1 MRPLYLSQSSHDTPP
16 KKPWRFWSALSLIAL
31 GLSWGITSLAGPQ
44 GHISPDPMED
54 KHSKAVRAEYAKCRK
69 EKNPMSQFF
78 CSCRVLEKQCEAPR
92 RLEHGDWYTVEF
104 WPSDDEAEREVQFIL
119 MMDYDILGDFTPI
132 DKGIVLTCM
141 RGVSDINVFAGE
153 HVNPDVEPVVTI
165 GEVTFKGAFAEE
177 GGAYILGFADNAKV
191 YAALDKGKEM
201 LISYSD
207 MEEKTRNL
215 EFDTF
220 GFDNVSKGWEKLCTS
235 PSS

>member
-1 MRPLYLSQSSHDTPP
+1 MRPLFLPQSVPEKAS
-16 KKPWRFWSALSLIAL
+16 KKAWRFWSALSVVAF

-44 GHISPDPMED
+44 GQASKDPMED
-54 KHSKAVRAEYAKCRK
+54 KYSKTIRAEFAQCRR
-69 EKNPMSQFF
+69 ENNPMSQFF
-78 CSCRVLEKQCEAPR
+78 CTCRVLNKQCEAPR

-104 WPSDDEAEREVQFIL
+104 WPSDDETEREVQFIL
-119 MMDYDILGDFTPI
+119 MMDYDILGDFAPI

-141 RGVSDINVFAGE
+141 AGVSEINVFVGE
-153 HVNPDVEPVVTI
+153 HVNPDVKPVVTI
-165 GEVTFKGAFAEE
+165 EEKTYSGTFVPE
-177 GGAYILGFADNAKV
+177 GGAYILAFDDNAKV

-201 LISYSD
+201 LVSYKD
-207 MEEKTRNL
+207 MEEKVRRL